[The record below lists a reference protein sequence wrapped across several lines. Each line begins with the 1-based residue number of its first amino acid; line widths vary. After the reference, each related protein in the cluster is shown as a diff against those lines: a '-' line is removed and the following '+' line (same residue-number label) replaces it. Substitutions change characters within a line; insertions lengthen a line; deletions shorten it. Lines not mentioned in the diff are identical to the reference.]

1 MTDFATEQRA
11 APVRVADL
19 DARPATID
27 DAAAVAD
34 VLTAIDPDDPTD
46 PEIQRFQWETA
57 PPWPRHRFA
66 LESGGK
72 IVGFAFQAHA
82 PWEEMPD
89 RFGFLGASLD
99 PAVFTPARLDAA
111 YTLVEDL
118 SRADGTRTFTVWLK
132 EKEADHIAVVESRG
146 YKEER
151 RGKGW
156 ELDLRAERDRLER
169 MAAESRE
176 RMRREGIS
184 ILTLAEDRDPDAEQ
198 KLWRMSTESFQD
210 IPTTV
215 PFVLPPFEQ
224 WCKWLLKPGIRRDR
238 VWIARDGDDV
248 VGVSV
253 LSYPPTRGNVWT
265 DYTGTARKVRGRGVA
280 RALKLETV
288 MQAIALG
295 TTRVRTGN
303 DGANA
308 PILHLNEELGY
319 KQFGTGI
326 QFLKPA

>member
-1 MTDFATEQRA
+1 MTVPTRQGSN
-11 APVRVADL
+11 VRVADL
-19 DARPATID
+19 DARPATLD

-34 VLTAIDPDDPTD
+34 VLTAADPDDPTD
-46 PEIQRFQWETA
+46 PEIQRYQWETA

-66 LESGGK
+66 LERDGRL
-72 IVGFAFQAHA
+72 VGLAFQAHA
-82 PWEEMPD
+82 PWAEMPD
-89 RFGFLGASLD
+89 RFGFVGASLD
-99 PAVFTPARLDAA
+99 PAAFTPARLDAA
-111 YTLVEDL
+111 YALVEDL

-132 EKEADHIAVVESRG
+132 EKEKDHIAVVTARG

-156 ELDLRAERDRLER
+156 ELDLVANRERLEQ

-176 RMRREGIS
+176 RMRREGIR
-184 ILTLAEDRDPDAEQ
+184 ILTLAEDRDPDVEQ
-198 KLWRMSTESFQD
+198 KLWRTSTESFQD

-224 WCKWLLKPGIRRDR
+224 WRKWLSKPGIRPDR
-238 VWIARDGDDV
+238 VWIAREGDDV

-253 LSYPPTRGNVWT
+253 LSYPPVRGNVWT

-295 TTRVRTGN
+295 TKRVRTGN

-308 PILHLNEELGY
+308 PILHLNEEMGY
-319 KQFGTGI
+319 KQFGAGI